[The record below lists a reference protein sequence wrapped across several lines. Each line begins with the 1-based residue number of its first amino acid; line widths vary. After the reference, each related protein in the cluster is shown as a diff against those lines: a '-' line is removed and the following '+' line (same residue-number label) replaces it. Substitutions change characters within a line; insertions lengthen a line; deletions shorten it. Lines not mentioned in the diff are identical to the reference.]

1 MPKLV
6 QFGAGN
12 IGRSFLGQLF
22 ARAGYEVVF
31 VDIDAALVAAL
42 NAQRAYRLIVKH
54 GDRQD
59 ETVWVRNVRAVHAGD
74 AERVASEVADA
85 DLAAT
90 AVGARA
96 LAPVLTLL
104 AKGLELRRHRQGDAP
119 LDVILAENLNR
130 AAEMA
135 RTCLQM
141 VLPEDYPLDRLVGL
155 VETSIGKMVPLMR
168 QSDLEVDPLWVFAEP
183 YNRLILDK
191 RAFLNPIPE
200 VPGLAPMENMK
211 AYVDR
216 KLFIHNLGHAAS
228 AYFGYRVAPE
238 RELICEALEIE
249 EVRARARAAM
259 MQSADALCVEYPNE
273 FNRANLEAHVDDLL
287 SRFANRA
294 LGDSV
299 YRVGRDLYRKL
310 AREDRVVG
318 ALRLAVRHALPVD
331 AIAPVVV
338 AATQFRARDENGAFF
353 PSDERFFREE
363 VSLGLDA
370 ILTRVCK
377 LSPSDPFDARVREA
391 VLKEGGGQ

>member
-1 MPKLV
+1 MAKLV

-31 VDIDAALVAAL
+31 VDLNKGLVDAL

-54 GDRQD
+54 GDRED
-59 ETVWVRNVRAVHAGD
+59 ETVWIRNVRAVHAGD
-74 AERVASEVADA
+74 VEGVAAEVADA
-85 DLAAT
+85 DLVAT

-96 LAPVLTLL
+96 LAPVLSLL
-104 AKGLELRRHRQGDAP
+104 TRGLEVRHRKRGDSP

-130 AAEMA
+130 AAEVA
-135 RTCLQM
+135 RTYLRT
-141 VLPEDYPLDRLVGL
+141 VLSDDYPLDRLVGL

-183 YNRLILDK
+183 YNRLILDR

-200 VPGLAPMENMK
+200 VPGLAPMDNMK

-228 AYFGYRVAPE
+228 AYFGYLAAPD
-238 RELICEALEIE
+238 RPLICDVLEIA

-259 MQSADALCVEYPNE
+259 MQSADALCVEYPDE
-273 FNRANLEAHVDDLL
+273 FDRPKLEEHVDDLL
-287 SRFANRA
+287 RRFANRA

-310 AREDRVVG
+310 AREDRLVG
-318 ALRLAVRHALPVD
+318 ALYLATRHGLPTE
-331 AIAPVVV
+331 AMAPTVV

-353 PSDERFFREE
+353 PSDERFFNEE
-363 VSLGLDA
+363 VPLGLEA
-370 ILTRVCK
+370 ILTRVCG
-377 LSPSDPFDARVREA
+377 LSASHPVEARVREA
-391 VLKEGGGQ
+391 VLRAG

>member
-1 MPKLV
+1 MAKLV

-31 VDIDAALVAAL
+31 VDIDKTLVDAL
-42 NAQRAYRLIVKH
+42 NAQRAYRLVIKH
-54 GDRQD
+54 GDRED
-59 ETVWVRNVRAVHAGD
+59 ETVWVRNVRAVHAADEEG
-74 AERVASEVADA
+74 VAAEVADA

-96 LAPVLTLL
+96 LAPVLALL
-104 AKGLELRRHRQGDAP
+104 ARGLELRRRKRGDEP

-130 AAEMA
+130 AAEVA
-135 RTCLQM
+135 RAYLRT
-141 VLPEDYPLDRLVGL
+141 VLPAEYPLDRLVGL

-183 YNRLILDK
+183 YNRLILDR

-200 VPGLAPMENMK
+200 VAGLAPMENMK

-228 AYFGYRVAPE
+228 AYFGYLAAPDMP
-238 RELICEALEIE
+238 LICEVLEIP
-249 EVRARARAAM
+249 EVRTRARAAM
-259 MQSADALCVEYPNE
+259 MQSADALCVEYPAE
-273 FNRANLEAHVDDLL
+273 FDRPKLEDHVDDLL
-287 SRFANRA
+287 RRFSNRA

-310 AREDRVVG
+310 AREDRLVG
-318 ALRLAVRHALPVD
+318 ALLLAARHGLPTE

-353 PSDERFFREE
+353 PNDERFINEE
-363 VSLGLDA
+363 VSLGLEA
-370 ILTRVCK
+370 ILTRVCG
-377 LSPSDPFDARVREA
+377 LSYAHPVDARVREA
-391 VLKEGGGQ
+391 VLKAV

>member
-211 AYVDR
+211 AYVIVSYSFTTWDMPQ
-216 KLFIHNLGHAAS
+216 
-228 AYFGYRVAPE
+228 APT
-238 RELICEALEIE
+238 LAIG
-249 EVRARARAAM
+249 
-259 MQSADALCVEYPNE
+259 
-273 FNRANLEAHVDDLL
+273 
-287 SRFANRA
+287 SR
-294 LGDSV
+294 
-299 YRVGRDLYRKL
+299 
-310 AREDRVVG
+310 
-318 ALRLAVRHALPVD
+318 
-331 AIAPVVV
+331 
-338 AATQFRARDENGAFF
+338 
-353 PSDERFFREE
+353 PS
-363 VSLGLDA
+363 GN
-370 ILTRVCK
+370 
-377 LSPSDPFDARVREA
+377 
-391 VLKEGGGQ
+391 

>member
-1 MPKLV
+1 MAKLV

-31 VDIDAALVAAL
+31 VDIDQALVDAL
-42 NAQRAYRLIVKH
+42 NEQRAYRLIVKH
-54 GDRQD
+54 GDRED

-74 AERVASEVADA
+74 AERVAAEVADA

-96 LAPVLTLL
+96 LGPVLALL
-104 AKGLELRRHRQGDAP
+104 ARGLELRRQKRGDEA

-130 AAEMA
+130 AAEVA
-135 RTCLQM
+135 RAYLRT
-141 VLPEDYPLDRLVGL
+141 VLPAEYPLDRLVGL

-200 VPGLAPMENMK
+200 VAGLAPMENMK

-228 AYFGYRVAPE
+228 AYFGYRAAPGKP
-238 RELICEALEIE
+238 LICEVLEIP
-249 EVRARARAAM
+249 EVRTRARAAM
-259 MQSADALCVEYPNE
+259 MQSADALCVEYPAE
-273 FNRANLEAHVDDLL
+273 FDRAKLEAHVDDLL
-287 SRFANRA
+287 RRFGNRA

-310 AREDRVVG
+310 VREDRLVG
-318 ALRLAVRHALPVD
+318 ALLLAARHDLPTD

-353 PSDERFFREE
+353 PSDERFMNEE
-363 VSLGLDA
+363 APLGLDA
-370 ILTRVCK
+370 ILTRVCG
-377 LSPSDPFDARVREA
+377 LSESNPVDARVREA
-391 VLKEGGGQ
+391 VLKAD